1 MLPDYGTKDYSC
13 YKSRKF
19 TVSAMK
25 KIKFNSREQSDNFE
39 WQKLSWPT
47 EYFCVYEK
55 IYLANLEDEALLNFY
70 KCFNGRRPII
80 PLSPDNFDSALH
92 EKKSLLIYVEDT
104 FPPCNKISVYELWD
118 KFLAEKIAHLIK
130 FCYINSDPAI
140 IRQEELSAKKLIQ
153 KFDDNAF
160 SVVITDDQE
169 NLAGTVTRGDFIS
182 DFPRKN
188 FSAHR
193 ELFLNFSKD
202 ESKIKISMAKKFLSE
217 SVLELP
223 IVKNGK
229 VLSSCKIAKTFLLRN
244 CEENF
249 PPVYWE
255 TISDEVAADFFKDK
269 RRILISS
276 TFGSLKGFVERFKNL
291 LDIREFDDTT
301 PNFSFDEF
309 DFLIHGA
316 DVWRS
321 VHLTK
326 LNVQKLYANLFA
338 EELRRYLAKN
348 GVRYFYL
355 EFPEEFQEKNFLRTR
370 YSERTAIAPLTF
382 GSFEKDY
389 FVHSDKFSSKWT
401 TISGLRLTYDTPKNF
416 ERTIS
421 LFGACSVVGTFVDDA
436 HTIATLLQKNL
447 NENSLSVKVVNCGNN
462 GGFLGATI
470 NELYRIADTPFQS
483 GDVIIHVNSD
493 AWQYC
498 FKENLSD
505 RFFVDDIFD
514 RNGNKRSKPFRDTK
528 SGHHINEDGSRLIA
542 DFLIEKIQALP
553 KNTNP
558 IGVAPFFLVR
568 AGTERLSKN
577 FELKNFLSVLK
588 KEKVTAQTA
597 GAIVMNCNP
606 FTLGHRYL
614 IEKSLQ
620 ATDFLYIFIVEEDCS
635 EFSFHDRFTLA
646 KNCCADLK
654 KIKILPSG
662 KYVISLLTFADY
674 FQKENFQGQETIA
687 PVSDIKLFGQE
698 IAPILGIKKR
708 FVGEE
713 PFDSVTRK
721 YNEMLKLLLPV
732 FGVETVELPRLRTKS
747 GEVITASA
755 VRNLI
760 REGKIKDCK
769 KFLPSITYDFIIKN
783 FQEGKSL
790 CFT

>member
-1 MLPDYGTKDYSC
+1 MQISKLNL
-13 YKSRKF
+13 KSG
-19 TVSAMK
+19 VS
-25 KIKFNSREQSDNFE
+25 NCE
-39 WQKLSWPT
+39 WQKVSWPT
-47 EYFCVYEK
+47 DYFCAYEK

-70 KCFNGRRPII
+70 NCFNGRTQ
-80 PLSPDNFDSALH
+80 LALLNPDNFDLALR
-92 EKKSLLIYVEDT
+92 EKDSLLIYVEDT
-104 FPPCNKISVYELWD
+104 FPPCNKISVNELWD
-118 KFLAEKIAHLIK
+118 KFLAEKIKHLIK
-130 FCYINSDPAI
+130 FCYIKSEPAI
-140 IRQEELSAKKLIQ
+140 IREEDLSAKKLIQ

-169 NLAGTVTRGDFIS
+169 NFVGTVTRNDFIN

-188 FSAHR
+188 FSAR
-193 ELFLNFSKD
+193 RKLFLNFSKD
-202 ESKIKISMAKKFLSE
+202 ELKIKISMAKKFLSE
-217 SVLELP
+217 GVLELP
-223 IVKNGK
+223 IVKAGK

-249 PPVYWE
+249 PPIYWE
-255 TISDEVAADFFKDK
+255 TISDEVATDFFKDK

-276 TFGSLKGFVERFKNL
+276 SFGSLKGFVERFKNL
-291 LDIREFDDTT
+291 LDIRGFDDTT

-309 DFLIHGA
+309 DFLVYSA
-316 DVWRS
+316 DVWRN

-348 GVRYFYL
+348 GIRYFYL
-355 EFPEEFQEKNFLRTR
+355 ELSEEFQEKNFLRTR
-370 YSERTAIAPLTF
+370 YSERTAISPLTF
-382 GSFEKDY
+382 GSLEKDY

-401 TISGLRLTYDTPKNF
+401 TVGGLRLTYDTPKNF

-421 LFGACSVVGTFVDDA
+421 LFGACSVIGTFVDDA
-436 HTIATLLQKNL
+436 HTISTLLQKNL
-447 NENSLSVKVVNCGNN
+447 NEISLSSKVVNCGNN

-483 GDVIIHVNSD
+483 GDLIIHVNGD
-493 AWQYC
+493 AWQYG

-505 RFFVDDIFD
+505 RFLVDDIFN
-514 RNGNKRSKPFRDTK
+514 RNGNKMSKPFRDTK
-528 SGHHINEDGSRLIA
+528 SGHHLNEDGNRLIA
-542 DFLIEKIQALP
+542 DFLIEQIQTLP

-558 IGVAPFFLVR
+558 IDVAPFFLVK

-588 KEKVTAQTA
+588 NEKVTAQTV

-606 FTLGHRYL
+606 FTMGHRYL
-614 IEKSLQ
+614 IENALQ
-620 ATDFLYIFIVEEDCS
+620 STDFLYVFIVEEDCS

-646 KNCCADLK
+646 KDCCADLK
-654 KIKILPSG
+654 KLKILPSG
-662 KYVISLLTFADY
+662 KYIISLLTFADY
-674 FQKENFQGQETIA
+674 FQKENFQGQEIIA

-698 IAPILGIKKR
+698 IAPALGIKKR

-721 YNEMLKLLLPV
+721 YNEMLKFLLP
-732 FGVETVELPRLRTKS
+732 FFDVETVELPRLKTKS
-747 GEVITASA
+747 GEIITAST
-755 VRNLI
+755 VRSLI
-760 REGKIKDCK
+760 RQGKIEDCK
-769 KFLPSITYDFIIKN
+769 KFLPSITYDFILKN
-783 FQEGKSL
+783 FQEGKIL